1 VAERSRIEWTEA
13 TWNPTT
19 GCDRVSLVNQSDLGQ
34 RISVL
39 LRILA
44 PYLPTTE
51 HVALAAALDPIDRV
65 AEGDP
70 SLVGNR
76 NSGSMAPFGGEK
88 AARAEPVDQIARAS
102 LTDGLTDVAVRL
114 LQALRATGTSRGPWR

>member
-1 VAERSRIEWTEA
+1 MIFQAL
-13 TWNPTT
+13 PTDVI
-19 GCDRVSLVNQSDLGQ
+19 GGLVNQSDLGQ

-70 SLVGNR
+70 NLVGNR
-76 NSGSMAPFGGEK
+76 NSGSMAAFGGEK
-88 AARAEPVDQIARAS
+88 AARAEPVDQVARAS
-102 LTDGLTDVAVRL
+102 LTDGLTDVADEVAVRL
-114 LQALRATGTSRGPWR
+114 LQALRATGTSRGGWR